1 MSNGNN
7 EDDPVSVVLL
17 WLGLSALG
25 AIMLYLAVKGIE
37 KFAGG

>member
-1 MSNGNN
+1 MNN

-25 AIMLYLAVKGIE
+25 AILLYIAVQNTV
-37 KFAGG
+37 KFLGG